1 MNPNL
6 GPLEFVLV
14 MVAALVV
21 VIWPV
26 WRICSKAGF
35 SGALSL
41 LILLPGL
48 NLCLLYFLALAE
60 WPALRARQGKSTLDI
75 YPESMRLSDF
85 K

>member
-1 MNPNL
+1 LNLNL
-6 GPLEFVLV
+6 GPIEFVMV
-14 MVAALVV
+14 MVVTVAA

-26 WRICSKAGF
+26 WRICRKAGF

-60 WPALRARQGKSTLDI
+60 WPALRAQQGKSKLDI

>member
-1 MNPNL
+1 MNPTP
-6 GPLEFVLV
+6 GPIEF
-14 MVAALVV
+14 AAVILMASAV

-41 LILLPGL
+41 LILFPVL
-48 NLCLLYFLALAE
+48 NLFLLFFLAFAE
-60 WPALRARQGKSTLDI
+60 WPALRARHEKLDI
-75 YPESMRLSDF
+75 YPDSMKLSNF

>member
-1 MNPNL
+1 MNPTL
-6 GPLEFVLV
+6 GPFEFVLV
-14 MVAALVV
+14 MLVATVV

-26 WRICSKAGF
+26 SRICAKAGF

-60 WPALRARQGKSTLDI
+60 WPALRAQQGKSKLDI